1 MSMLIPVQLMVSGVP
16 GKNGVPAQSLVVV
29 ESKSDFEHVLIQ
41 LMVAETALEDANRHN
56 LAICRPVQVRH
67 QVAFTISANIK
78 INILVTIIYLI
89 TLLSR

>member
-41 LMVAETALEDANRHN
+41 LMVAETALEDANRHK

-67 QVAFTISANIK
+67 QVAFT
-78 INILVTIIYLI
+78 L
-89 TLLSR
+89 